1 MTCYRPRIWLGL
13 GISVLLA
20 GAADPVR
27 AADPGCV
34 AAAPAPLG
42 EAGESGEAGEGGP
55 ATPASRALL
64 LDRMAA
70 QIEGAAAAR
79 AAGDAESADILVA
92 AATDEGPARLARR
105 GDGPDAALEATL
117 APLAAAPADAAA
129 KGAALRA
136 VETAIPTT
144 PPVERAAG
152 LTALALEAF
161 GAAQECGR
169 LTDRAAYAEAQAL
182 ARRALGLLRA
192 LPGQAAQEMVSD
204 LSRLTILLPVQPP
217 AALPAMGAVSA
228 LVSHALLAAS
238 DAGR

>member
-1 MTCYRPRIWLGL
+1 MTTYRPRIWLGL
-13 GISVLLA
+13 GLSVLLA
-20 GAADPVR
+20 GTAAPAL
-27 AADPGCV
+27 AAEPGCV

-42 EAGESGEAGEGGP
+42 EGGEAGEGGP

-70 QIEGAAAAR
+70 QIDGAAAAR
-79 AAGDAESADILVA
+79 AADDAESADILVA

-105 GDGPDAALEATL
+105 GDGPDPALEAAL

-129 KGAALRA
+129 RVAALRA
-136 VETAIPTT
+136 VEAAIPAA

-169 LTDRAAYAEAQAL
+169 LADRAAYAEAQAL
-182 ARRALGLLRA
+182 ARRARGLLRD
-192 LPGQAAQEMVSD
+192 LPGPAAREMAGD
-204 LSRLTILLPVQPP
+204 LDRLTALLPVEPP

-228 LVSHALLAAS
+228 LVSQALLAAS